1 MVKLETLLTSI
12 ATSVQTSQAAIQQNA
27 YENFMQYFV
36 SPTEKDG
43 SHSDNAES
51 IQTLFPILSHFRVPD
66 SAEGGDIAIPAVAL
80 VNHDSLVLENI
91 KVVLNVSGVS
101 NGKNFMVNTKPMN
114 DTQEL
119 EHHQITLEFKHKE
132 PTEGMSRI
140 LTAYNQF
147 L

>member
-27 YENFMQYFV
+27 YENFMQYFATAV
-36 SPTEKDG
+36 KNEP
-43 SHSDNAES
+43 HSDNTKEG
-51 IQTLFPILSHFRVPD
+51 QTHFPILSHFNVPN
-66 SAEGGDIAIPAVAL
+66 SAEGSNIAVPAVAL

-101 NGKNFMVNTKPMN
+101 NGKNFMVNTKPTN
-114 DTQEL
+114 DTEEL

-132 PTEGMSRI
+132 PSEGISRI

>member
-12 ATSVQTSQAAIQQNA
+12 AASVQSSQAAIQQNA
-27 YENFMQYFV
+27 YDNFMHYFQKNT
-36 SPTEKDG
+36 PT
-43 SHSDNAES
+43 SDNAHPE
-51 IQTLFPILSHFRVPD
+51 QTHFPVITHFNLPD
-66 SAEGGDIAIPAVAL
+66 SPENADIAVPAVAL

-91 KVVLNVSGVS
+91 NVVLNVSGVS
-101 NGKNFMVNTKPMN
+101 NGKNFMVNTEPMN

-132 PTEGMSRI
+132 PTEGISRI

>member
-12 ATSVQTSQAAIQQNA
+12 AASVQSSQAAIQQNA
-27 YENFMQYFV
+27 YDNFMHYFQKNT
-36 SPTEKDG
+36 PT
-43 SHSDNAES
+43 SDNAHPE
-51 IQTLFPILSHFRVPD
+51 QTHFPVITHFNLPD
-66 SAEGGDIAIPAVAL
+66 SPENADIAVPAVAL
-80 VNHDSLVLENI
+80 VNHD
-91 KVVLNVSGVS
+91 SGVS
-101 NGKNFMVNTKPMN
+101 NGKNFMVNTEPMN

-132 PTEGMSRI
+132 PTEGISRI